1 MQGCISR
8 MQDVSILQGKGAY
21 DWQSV
26 WKNWKTKLNS
36 DPLVYEQCNFIS
48 QEAQGTDENP
58 LLDITRDTLA
68 HDLVDTQ
75 TATSGCQEPN
85 QSNEPDNEVVDNE
98 KYLEE
103 MEIDRNWQI
112 PREKLEILEEK
123 LGTGEFGVVC
133 KGFYLRRDGRKLP
146 VAIKTLKG
154 LCSIFWYSQCI
165 SSNIIIDN

>member
-1 MQGCISR
+1 
-8 MQDVSILQGKGAY
+8 
-21 DWQSV
+21 
-26 WKNWKTKLNS
+26 
-36 DPLVYEQCNFIS
+36 
-48 QEAQGTDENP
+48 
-58 LLDITRDTLA
+58 LDIKRDTLA

-133 KGFYLRRDGRKLP
+133 KGFYLGRDGSKLP

-154 LCSIFWYSQCI
+154 LCFIF
-165 SSNIIIDN
+165 